1 MVRRIE
7 PALRPAEAKRARGV
21 RRMLAD
27 RISLPLGSLDD
38 ADAGAGSEIALF
50 NSLGGA
56 SPAGSDPG
64 SGAPAGLSDIATG
77 LDARARAE
85 PTGETR
91 DARTPECAPPFGITR
106 GRKWMFGDS
115 MQV

>member
-1 MVRRIE
+1 
-7 PALRPAEAKRARGV
+7 
-21 RRMLAD
+21 MLAD
-27 RISLPLGSLDD
+27 RISLPLDSLDG
-38 ADAGAGSEIALF
+38 ADTGGGSEIALL
-50 NSLGGA
+50 NPLEDA